1 MNASH
6 RSGFNDQ
13 FMPERCGL
21 FFALI
26 IILFCSSSLIGQNR
40 LNSRLFYVKP
50 RLYHS
55 KTKVNNL
62 DLSRYDILIALP
74 VDDRDK
80 FYGEVIYK
88 DIKTHELEE
97 FFRSST
103 VTEIQN
109 KMEEDFKKFRSVHKN
124 NSTHKKIL
132 VNTSVEVFY
141 PKLNGFVHRK
151 SFAKVRLVIITLLSD
166 SLLIRRKYESLYGTN
181 GMDQGFEG
189 DVSMTVEE
197 GENVTV
203 GMALRESLDKYYTD
217 LNQVLS
223 LKENEMIIY
232 GKVINEKS
240 LAGVNASISF
250 RSDNSD
256 VIECSSTGDFQTIIT
271 KAKRNV
277 QIIAS
282 GFMAYSQELD
292 LSHSHK
298 KMMEINFKLKPIEE
312 GAVVKLDNILFE
324 VGTTRLLKE
333 SFIELDEVVDFLK
346 RNPKVRIELQGHTD
360 NQGSALNDLE
370 LSQQRVDKI
379 KSYLVSQ
386 GIKSNRVSGKGFGNT
401 RPIASNDTEEER
413 RLNRR
418 VEFVIIKK

>member
-1 MNASH
+1 M
-6 RSGFNDQ
+6 
-13 FMPERCGL
+13 
-21 FFALI
+21 
-26 IILFCSSSLIGQNR
+26 
-40 LNSRLFYVKP
+40 
-50 RLYHS
+50 
-55 KTKVNNL
+55 
-62 DLSRYDILIALP
+62 DLSRYDVSIALP

-80 FYGEVIYK
+80 FYGEVVYK
-88 DIKTHELEE
+88 DVKTHELEE
-97 FFRSST
+97 FFKTTT
-103 VTEIQN
+103 VAEIQN
-109 KMEEDFKKFRSVHKN
+109 KMEEDFKKFSSVHKN
-124 NSTHKKIL
+124 NSTHKKLLI
-132 VNTSVEVFY
+132 NTSVEVFY

-166 SLLIRRKYESLYGTN
+166 SLLIRRKYESLYITN
-181 GMDQGFEG
+181 GMDKGFEG

-223 LKENEMIIY
+223 LKENELMVY

-240 LAGVNASISF
+240 SAGLSASISF
-250 RSDNSD
+250 RSDNSNS
-256 VIECSSTGDFQTIIT
+256 VESSSTGDFQTIIT
-271 KAKRNV
+271 KAKCDV
-277 QIIAS
+277 QIIAQ

-292 LSHSHK
+292 LSHSHA
-298 KMMEINFKLKPIEE
+298 KMLEQDFKLKPIEE
-312 GAVVKLDNILFE
+312 GAIVKLKNVLFE
-324 VGTTRLLKE
+324 VGTTKLLKE
-333 SFIELDEVVDFLK
+333 SFPELDEVIDFLK

-401 RPIASNDTEEER
+401 RPIASNNTEEER
-413 RLNRR
+413 KLNRR
-418 VEFVIIKK
+418 VEFVIVKK

>member
-1 MNASH
+1 MN
-6 RSGFNDQ
+6 RQ
-13 FMPERCGL
+13 FTYIIVRTSL
-21 FFALI
+21 FLLTFTLI
-26 IILFCSSSLIGQNR
+26 SFVLIGQNR
-40 LNSRLFYVKP
+40 MNSRLFYVKP
-50 RLYHS
+50 PLYHS
-55 KTKVNNL
+55 KSKINL
-62 DLSRYDILIALP
+62 DLSRYDVSIAPP

-88 DIKTHELEE
+88 DIKTHQLEE
-97 FFRSST
+97 FFKSST
-103 VTEIQN
+103 VAEIQN
-109 KMEEDFKKFRSVHKN
+109 KMEEDFKKFKSVHKN
-124 NSTHKKIL
+124 NSAHKKKIMI
-132 VNTSVEVFY
+132 NTSVEVFY

-151 SFAKVRLVIITLLSD
+151 SFAKVRLAIITWLSD
-166 SLLIRRKYESLYGTN
+166 FLLIRRKYESLYITN
-181 GMDQGFEG
+181 GMDNGFEG

-197 GENVTV
+197 GENVTI

-223 LKENEMIIY
+223 LKENEVIIY

-240 LAGVNASISF
+240 SAGLSASISF
-250 RSDNSD
+250 RSDNSNS
-256 VIECSSTGDFQTIIT
+256 VVSSLTGDFQAILT
-271 KAKRNV
+271 KAKCNV
-277 QIIAS
+277 QIVAP

-292 LSHSHK
+292 LSRSHA
-298 KMMEINFKLKPIEE
+298 KMMEVNFKLKPIEE
-312 GAVVKLDNILFE
+312 GAIVKLNNVLFE

-360 NQGSALNDLE
+360 NQGSAVNDLE

-401 RPIASNDTEEER
+401 KPIAPNSTEEER

-418 VEFVIIKK
+418 VEFVILKK